1 MTIEPREAAASLL
14 EVAAV
19 ERRTREAICYAGAS
33 AIFIMWGVLV
43 ACGYGVTELYP
54 RSARM
59 IWLIVPTLGC
69 AGTALIVALRMRSR
83 PKVRGDGRLI
93 WAIFALTAFAAV
105 WSYLLGPIVPRQML
119 YVFQPSV
126 FLLGLILMGLWLG
139 RFFLVL
145 GLIGIGLTVLGTFQP
160 ELWLR
165 LWMAVVQCGT
175 LIAGGI
181 WLSRHGVPR

>member
-1 MTIEPREAAASLL
+1 
-14 EVAAV
+14 
-19 ERRTREAICYAGAS
+19 
-33 AIFIMWGVLV
+33 
-43 ACGYGVTELYP
+43 
-54 RSARM
+54 
-59 IWLIVPTLGC
+59 
-69 AGTALIVALRMRSR
+69 
-83 PKVRGDGRLI
+83 
-93 WAIFALTAFAAV
+93 
-105 WSYLLGPIVPRQML
+105 ML

-160 ELWLR
+160 ESWLR
-165 LWMAVVQCGT
+165 LWMAAVQCGM